1 MISKMILIPFDKLKM
16 LESNVSTF
24 RQPLI
29 PPPQRPSVT
38 TAAKLVRQSAMR
50 EKRLLNKK
58 APIIKKKTSTGDILH
73 RLPIVARKKASNLLK
88 HMKNT
93 GNRLKWDPKS
103 GEISFDGSTVP
114 GSNIEELVRN
124 IVSREKTDLH
134 PGWQTFA
141 RGLDETDV
149 PDDVIGTQQKI
160 KSLKSSRDW
169 SNLKWMI
176 N

>member
-1 MISKMILIPFDKLKM
+1 MILIPFDKLKM

-50 EKRLLNKK
+50 KKRLLNKK
-58 APIIKKKTSTGDILH
+58 APIIKKKTSTDDILH
-73 RLPIVARKKASNLLK
+73 TVARKKASNLLK

-93 GNRLKWDPKS
+93 GDRLKWDPKS

-124 IVSREKTDLH
+124 IVSREKNRFTPWLADICSWV
-134 PGWQTFA
+134 G
-141 RGLDETDV
+141 
-149 PDDVIGTQQKI
+149 
-160 KSLKSSRDW
+160 
-169 SNLKWMI
+169 
-176 N
+176 